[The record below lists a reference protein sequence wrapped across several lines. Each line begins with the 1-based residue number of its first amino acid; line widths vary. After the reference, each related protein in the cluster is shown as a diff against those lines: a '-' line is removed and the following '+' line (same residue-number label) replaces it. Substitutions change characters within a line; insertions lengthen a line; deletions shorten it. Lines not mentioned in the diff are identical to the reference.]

1 MWGIVKSI
9 VDLCMKLNEG
19 KYVIVKDPS
28 KPQIRI
34 YEVPADAFE
43 NDYVE
48 EPLPE
53 DEQVQP
59 TAEGADGGEEAAAAA
74 APTNDVED
82 KPVDAQV

>member
-1 MWGIVKSI
+1 M
-9 VDLCMKLNEG
+9 DKLNMCWF
-19 KYVIVKDPS
+19 VKDPS
-28 KPQIRI
+28 KPQVRI

-59 TAEGADGGEEAAAAA
+59 PSEGAEGGEATTT
-74 APTNDVED
+74 TNDVED
-82 KPVDAQV
+82 KQIDGQA

>member
-1 MWGIVKSI
+1 M
-9 VDLCMKLNEG
+9 L
-19 KYVIVKDPS
+19 VKDPS
-28 KPQIRI
+28 KPQVRI

-59 TAEGADGGEEAAAAA
+59 PTEDAEGAEPNAA
-74 APTNDVED
+74 TNDVEE
-82 KPVDAQV
+82 KEVVAQA